1 MRCLAKLR
9 VGGRAGGR
17 GGVHGLHA
25 QAAWAA
31 RAVVCAGSVGCQAQ
45 TGLGALLH
53 RGGRHERP
61 VRLMMLARAS
71 SNSCTA
77 AGNRLRCTSE
87 KILMTEFNSLS
98 ETKCTT
104 KDPASKLS
112 RLPSRIYPDTCC
124 IPTNPRCIVHRSRE
138 ACAKRATTRPT
149 MSDQACNTRRRLLEA
164 SLEARAQALRLKVEA
179 LAAADPAE
187 ASDVGGH
194 VPTVVKHLSEG
205 QQRVFALERELHQ
218 AKERIRLL
226 SEENGTLRHRLLK
239 PHEAQPSTEQH
250 PSLAMSTEPSAMS
263 APQLP
268 PAAPSLDNQQA
279 TVSVPRRA
287 LKRRASIDA
296 AEVMLGLRESVRRN
310 VDRPSPRCPPGDGQP
325 FDASTTIVKSLAS
338 MRGDRLWTAS
348 STSSASL
355 PVNSSCTSL
364 CSLGG
369 LSDRTCDVARSDEV
383 SENTWSPVSV
393 HGMAS

>member
-1 MRCLAKLR
+1 M
-9 VGGRAGGR
+9 
-17 GGVHGLHA
+17 
-25 QAAWAA
+25 
-31 RAVVCAGSVGCQAQ
+31 
-45 TGLGALLH
+45 
-53 RGGRHERP
+53 
-61 VRLMMLARAS
+61 
-71 SNSCTA
+71 
-77 AGNRLRCTSE
+77 
-87 KILMTEFNSLS
+87 IYSLS
-98 ETKCTT
+98 GIKTFSA
-104 KDPASKLS
+104 PFPNL
-112 RLPSRIYPDTCC
+112 RDTCC

-138 ACAKRATTRPT
+138 ACDHATKRPA
-149 MSDQACNTRRRLLEA
+149 MSEACNTRRRLLEA

-187 ASDVGGH
+187 ASDVCGH

-226 SEENGTLRHRLLK
+226 NEENGTLRHRLLE
-239 PHEAQPSTEQH
+239 PREAQPSTKQH
-250 PSLAMSTEPSAMS
+250 PLQAMSTEPSAMS

-268 PAAPSLDNQQA
+268 PAAPSLGNQQA
-279 TVSVPRRA
+279 TVAVPRRA
-287 LKRRASIDA
+287 CKRRASIDA

-310 VDRPSPRCPPGDGQP
+310 VHRPSPRHPVGGGQP

-338 MRGDRLWTAS
+338 MRGDGLWTS
-348 STSSASL
+348 SSISSASL
-355 PVNSSCTSL
+355 PANSSCTSL

-393 HGMAS
+393 HGMTS

>member
-1 MRCLAKLR
+1 MHCCRQSIAMHI
-9 VGGRAGGR
+9 G
-17 GGVHGLHA
+17 
-25 QAAWAA
+25 
-31 RAVVCAGSVGCQAQ
+31 
-45 TGLGALLH
+45 
-53 RGGRHERP
+53 
-61 VRLMMLARAS
+61 
-71 SNSCTA
+71 NSHD
-77 AGNRLRCTSE
+77 R
-87 KILMTEFNSLS
+87 ILMTEFSMTKNSHDRIQFAFRN
-98 ETKCTT
+98 KMYHAHAQ
-104 KDPASKLS
+104 DPASKLS

-138 ACAKRATTRPT
+138 ASRATTRPT

-194 VPTVVKHLSEG
+194 VPTVVKHLSDG

-239 PHEAQPSTEQH
+239 PHEAQPWTEQH

-310 VDRPSPRCPPGDGQP
+310 VDRPSPRYPPGDGQP